1 MPNKKSILV
10 KFPTRNRPAK
20 FLEVLSKYAYMA
32 TDKTNIEFLVSYDM
46 DDYTM
51 SPDVIEKAEAIKNV
65 KCISG
70 VSLSKIDACN
80 RDIEEAGEWDII
92 VLASDDMVPVTIGWD
107 EIIRNSMNH
116 SFPDLDGVL
125 YFPDGYTALNTMC
138 IMGRKYYDRFGYIYN
153 PGYAS
158 LWCDNEFMEVANI
171 LGKQKKM
178 SQVLFKHEHPAN
190 NKGLINDSLY
200 IQNEKFYLQDRNYYI
215 KRKAKNFFL

>member
-1 MPNKKSILV
+1 M
-10 KFPTRNRPAK
+10 
-20 FLEVLSKYAYMA
+20 SKYAYMA

-80 RDIEEAGEWDII
+80 RDIEEAGEWDIV
-92 VLASDDMVPVTIGWD
+92 VLASDDMMPVTIGWD

-138 IMGRKYYDRFGYIYN
+138 IMGKKYYDRFGYIYH
-153 PGYAS
+153 PDYMS
-158 LWCDNEFMEVANI
+158 LWSDNEFMEVADS
-171 LGKQKKM
+171 LGKQKKFN
-178 SQVLFKHEHPAN
+178 QVLFKHEHPAN
-190 NKGLINDSLY
+190 NKSRMDNLY
-200 IQNEKFYLQDRNYYI
+200 LMNEKFYHADRGTYMR
-215 KRKAKNFFL
+215 RKKINFGI